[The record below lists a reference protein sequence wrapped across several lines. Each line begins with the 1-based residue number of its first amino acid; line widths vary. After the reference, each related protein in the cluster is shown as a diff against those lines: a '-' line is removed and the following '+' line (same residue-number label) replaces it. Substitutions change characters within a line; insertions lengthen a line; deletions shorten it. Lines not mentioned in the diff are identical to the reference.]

1 MSTPSGNLQSWQF
14 LIAASLDRFI
24 SQLVTSMRELL
35 PIMDRWRR
43 EGKGVALATV
53 VRIYGSAPLPLG
65 AKMAIASTGEM
76 AGSVSGGCVES
87 AVVQEALAALA
98 AGQPKLLTYGIA
110 DELAQSVG
118 LACGGTIEVFVTP
131 LATNTPPYH
140 AFEQAVRAGQLAAL
154 ATTLTGPAPGAARC
168 LRPDGASVGT
178 LGHPHLDAVV
188 MARAPDFFT
197 TLQPAR
203 LVVTVD
209 TDPVELFID
218 VQPPPPRLW
227 IVGAV
232 HIAAA
237 LVTFA
242 DTLGFRTIVIDPRAA
257 FATPERFG
265 HADELIPRWPQ
276 EVLTAANL
284 DAAACVVVLTH
295 DAKIDNPAL
304 VAALHSPARYIGAL
318 GARKTHAKR
327 LAALKALGVDDAQ
340 LARIH
345 APIGLDIGARRPE
358 EIALAI
364 MAEIVAVMNRR

>member
-1 MSTPSGNLQSWQF
+1 
-14 LIAASLDRFI
+14 
-24 SQLVTSMRELL
+24 MRELL
-35 PIMDRWRR
+35 PIIDRWREEEKR
-43 EGKGVALATV
+43 VALATV

-65 AKMAIASTGEM
+65 AKMAVSSAGEM
-76 AGSVSGGCVES
+76 AGSVSGGCVEG
-87 AVVQEALAALA
+87 AVVQEALACLA

-118 LACGGTIEVFVTP
+118 LACGGAIEVWVTP
-131 LATNTPPYH
+131 LARHHLAYRG
-140 AFEQAVRAGQLAAL
+140 FEDAVRAGQPAAL
-154 ATTLTGPAPGAARC
+154 ATVLTGPGAGAA
-168 LRPDGASVGT
+168 LLILPDGAAVGA
-178 LGHPHLDAVV
+178 LGDVRLDDAVF
-188 MARAPDFFT
+188 ARAPDLFT
-197 TLQPAR
+197 VLRAER
-203 LVVTVD
+203 LTVT
-209 TDPVELFID
+209 TDAGPVELFLD

-232 HIAAA
+232 HIATA

-242 DTLGFRTIVIDPRAA
+242 RTLGFYTTVIDPRAA

-265 HADELIPRWPQ
+265 HADALLVRWPQ

-304 VAALHSPARYIGAL
+304 VAALRSPARYIGAL
-318 GARKTHAKR
+318 GARRTHAKR
-327 LAALKALGVDDAQ
+327 LDALKELGMDDAQ

-364 MAEIVAVMNRR
+364 MAEIVAVVNGRRENFYNSQITLHHSSSRS

>member
-1 MSTPSGNLQSWQF
+1 
-14 LIAASLDRFI
+14 
-24 SQLVTSMRELL
+24 MRELL
-35 PIMDRWRR
+35 PIIDRWRG
-43 EGKGVALATV
+43 EDKAVALATV

-65 AKMAIASTGEM
+65 AKMAISSTGEM
-76 AGSVSGGCVES
+76 AGSVSGGCVEG
-87 AVVQEALAALA
+87 AVVQEALACLA
-98 AGQPKLLTYGIA
+98 AGQPKLLTYGIT

-118 LACGGTIEVFVTP
+118 LACGGAIEVFVTP
-131 LATNTPPYH
+131 LAPHASPHY
-140 AFEQAVRAGQLAAL
+140 AFEQAVRGGQLAAL
-154 ATTLTGPAPGAARC
+154 ATTLTGAAPGAALY
-168 LRPDGASVGT
+168 LRPDGASVGA
-178 LGHPHLDAVV
+178 LGDSRLDEAAS
-188 MARAPDFFT
+188 ARASECFT
-197 TLQPAR
+197 TLQPTR
-203 LVVTVD
+203 LAVTID
-209 TDPVELFID
+209 ADAVELFID

-242 DTLGFRTIVIDPRAA
+242 KALGFCTIVIDPRAA

-265 HADELIPRWPQ
+265 HADELIARWPQ

-295 DAKIDNPAL
+295 DDKIDNPAL
-304 VAALHSPARYIGAL
+304 VAALRSPARYIGAL
-318 GARKTHAKR
+318 GSRKTHAKR
-327 LAALKALGVDDAQ
+327 LAALRELGVDEAQ

-364 MAEIVAVMNRR
+364 MAEIVAVANGRRQRPHTLQVTIQTA

>member
-1 MSTPSGNLQSWQF
+1 
-14 LIAASLDRFI
+14 
-24 SQLVTSMRELL
+24 MRELL
-35 PIMDRWRR
+35 PIIDRWRS
-43 EGKGVALATV
+43 EDKTVALATV

-65 AKMAIASTGEM
+65 AKMAVSSAGEM
-76 AGSVSGGCVES
+76 AGSVSGGCVEG
-87 AVVQEALAALA
+87 AVVQEALACLA

-131 LATNTPPYH
+131 LAPDASPYH
-140 AFEQAVRAGQLAAL
+140 AFEQAVRGGRLAAL
-154 ATTLTGPAPGAARC
+154 ATTLNGAAPGAALY
-168 LRPDGASVGT
+168 LRPDGAGVGT
-178 LGHPHLDAVV
+178 LGDPRLDAAVT
-188 MARAPDFFT
+188 ARASESFT
-197 TLQPAR
+197 TLQPTR
-203 LVVTVD
+203 LAVMID
-209 TDPVELFID
+209 ADAAELFID

-232 HIAAA
+232 HIATA

-242 DTLGFRTIVIDPRAA
+242 KALGFRTIVIDPRAA
-257 FATPERFG
+257 FATPARFG
-265 HADELIPRWPQ
+265 HADELIARWPQ

-304 VAALHSPARYIGAL
+304 VAALRSPARYIGAL
-318 GARKTHAKR
+318 GARKTHARR

-364 MAEIVAVMNRR
+364 MAEIVAVMNGRQPQLHTPSVTIQTA

>member
-1 MSTPSGNLQSWQF
+1 
-14 LIAASLDRFI
+14 
-24 SQLVTSMRELL
+24 MRELL
-35 PIMDRWRR
+35 PVIDRWR
-43 EGKGVALATV
+43 EEQKGVALATV

-65 AKMAIASTGEM
+65 AKMAVSAAGEM
-76 AGSVSGGCVES
+76 TGSVSGGCVEG
-87 AVVQEALAALA
+87 AVVQEALACLA

-118 LACGGTIEVFVTP
+118 LACGGVIEVFVTP
-131 LATNTPPYH
+131 VTADASPYLH
-140 AFEQAVRAGQLAAL
+140 FEQAVRAGRLAAL
-154 ATTLTGPAPGAARC
+154 ATVLTGPTVGAQF
-168 LRPDGASVGT
+168 LLLPDGERAGA
-178 LGHPHLDAVV
+178 LGDPGLDAAVSE
-188 MARAPDFFT
+188 RAPALFA
-197 TLQPAR
+197 TLQSER
-203 LVVTVD
+203 LTVA
-209 TDPVELFID
+209 TAAGPVELFID
-218 VQPPPPRLW
+218 VPPPPPRLW

-242 DTLGFRTIVIDPRAA
+242 KALGFRTIVIDPRTA
-257 FATPERFG
+257 FATPARFS
-265 HADELIPRWPQ
+265 HADELIVRWPQ

-304 VAALHSPARYIGAL
+304 AAALQSPARYIGAL
-318 GARKTHAKR
+318 GARKTHAAR
-327 LAALKALGVDDAQ
+327 IAALHELGLDAAQ

-364 MAEIVAVMNRR
+364 MAEIVAAVNGRRNGLHNSQVTLHNS